1 MGSLVRRRSWLA
13 LVLGS
18 GVAVAAC
25 GEASL
30 GEAPPADAAPAPT
43 TSPIEAEAGP
53 DAARADAADAN
64 VPPDA
69 SPDAADAAV
78 PCVPPE
84 APRPEDAARVAA
96 AWQRLEPK
104 LTSAVVTT
112 LAAGQSSYVLY
123 DTQLQTANLLL
134 HAEYARDVAQ
144 LEGLAR
150 VYEPAFDALVPRT
163 EAFYYYAVPAGGGAP
178 VRESVWT
185 LPTPTRMWTDA
196 APAGLSVGPESVLVS
211 SQFLYAASRLVRVI
225 TEMPSP
231 PAALTRFAAKAL
243 PVIVDDHYRRWIDK
257 APGLPGSFQV
267 RGWGC
272 NTGTY
277 SHREH
282 LQNLQARSYGTA
294 ALPSP
299 PATPAGYCNTMT
311 DTDLWLIAGTLEILA
326 AHRRSPARVP
336 LPASVVASFE
346 SYVALGLTVVKG
358 RIGTTTL
365 DSPAGPV
372 QGMVFDPGGFDGH
385 PDMNYVGYTDTSPAC
400 RTCTAVGQ
408 CTCPEFPGWTTA
420 TPSTPRLPP
429 QPVSGVAWDIS
440 HARRLVSVF
449 DSFRRHR
456 AVVPAVAF
464 TDVEAKAFARQ
475 VAFGVWNGDLASPQF
490 ATFFD
495 GRNGWYRVNY
505 SSRSA
510 FGYPP
515 GSMTSSAPLC
525 GYGFWA
531 ELEPALRPALD
542 AAFAKIDTPPDT
554 TDGQA
559 LKVIQGLP
567 EHMPYRV
574 EPNACGF

>member
-1 MGSLVRRRSWLA
+1 M
-13 LVLGS
+13 
-18 GVAVAAC
+18 
-25 GEASL
+25 
-30 GEAPPADAAPAPT
+30 
-43 TSPIEAEAGP
+43 
-53 DAARADAADAN
+53 
-64 VPPDA
+64 
-69 SPDAADAAV
+69 ADAAV

-84 APRPEDAARVAA
+84 APRPTDASRVAA

-104 LTSAVVTT
+104 LTSAVVTS
-112 LAAGQSSYVLY
+112 LAAGRSSSVLY

-163 EAFYYYAVPAGGGAP
+163 EALYYYAVPVGGGTP

-196 APAGLSVGPESVLVS
+196 APAGFSVGAESVLVS

-225 TEMPSP
+225 AEMPAP
-231 PAALTRFAAKAL
+231 PAALSRFAAKAL

-267 RGWGC
+267 RAWGC

-282 LQNLQARSYGTA
+282 LENLRTRSYGTA
-294 ALPSP
+294 ALPNP
-299 PATPAGYCNTMT
+299 PVTPAGYCNTMT
-311 DTDLWLIAGTLEILA
+311 DADLWIIAGTLEILA
-326 AHRRSPARVP
+326 AHQRSPARVP
-336 LPASVVASFE
+336 LAPGVVASLE
-346 SYVALGLTVVKG
+346 SYVTLGLTVLKG
-358 RIGTTTL
+358 RIGTTTVP
-365 DSPAGPV
+365 SPAGPV
-372 QGMVFDPGGFDGH
+372 PGMVFDPGGFDGH
-385 PDMNYVGYTDTSPAC
+385 PDVAYAGFTDTSAAC
-400 RTCTAVGQ
+400 SACTSVGK

-420 TPSTPRLPP
+420 TPSPPRVPP
-429 QPVSGVAWDIS
+429 RPAPGIAWDIS

-449 DSFRRHR
+449 DSLRRHR
-456 AVVPAVAF
+456 ARVPSIGFSDA
-464 TDVEAKAFARQ
+464 EAKAFARQ
-475 VAFGVWNGDLASPQF
+475 FAFGVWNGDLAAPQF
-490 ATFFD
+490 ATYFD

-505 SSRSA
+505 ASRSA

-515 GSMTSSAPLC
+515 GSMTADAPLC

-542 AAFAKIDTPPDT
+542 AAFAKIDAPPDT
-554 TDGQA
+554 TDAQA